1 MDPTGPLCL
10 YVLFQHEW
18 TAAGSRAIFSR
29 EKTSTG
35 QYKAVKRKPGQPC
48 LILPYLPVCSLLL
61 LRLVTGK
68 RVWQRRLSRHQY
80 LWTLKCNVNIPML
93 CIGFI
98 ISLYQRDGMS
108 TRALSILSIKSML
121 WSHNFQLR
129 MLLEH
134 TEHAVSLTN
143 EVQHSTCHGSIA
155 PACSASSPTEFSV
168 QLNVLLVLTTI
179 QLMPCTNYIK
189 LIQVWFSSYIPTTR
203 FHDLPGW

>member
-68 RVWQRRLSRHQY
+68 RVWQRRLSRHQD

-93 CIGFI
+93 CMVSKYHCINETEWAHV
-98 ISLYQRDGMS
+98 LYQFC
-108 TRALSILSIKSML
+108 LSKACSEATIFSFVCSWNIQSML
-121 WSHNFQLR
+121 FRSRLKFNIQRVMGRLHL
-129 MLLEH
+129 H
-134 TEHAVSLTN
+134 
-143 EVQHSTCHGSIA
+143 VQH
-155 PACSASSPTEFSV
+155 PAQQSFRCSWT
-168 QLNVLLVLTTI
+168 
-179 QLMPCTNYIK
+179 
-189 LIQVWFSSYIPTTR
+189 SY
-203 FHDLPGW
+203 